1 MPKTTRNL
9 NRQSIAQLASE
20 HDNLPAM
27 MTFMRDEIG

>member
-1 MPKTTRNL
+1 LPKATRNI
-9 NRQSIAQLASE
+9 NRQTMAQLPSE